1 MDRVIEEL
9 TSWLKSL
16 LVDGVMSVMQGM
28 FQCVN
33 NQVGDV
39 ANQVATTPSAFQPN
53 VFNMIRELSE
63 SVIMPIAGMILT
75 FIACYELIQLII
87 AHNNLAN
94 FETWIFFK
102 WIFKTFVAVVLITN
116 CFDIT
121 MAVFDVAQHV
131 VNNAGGLIQ
140 SSTAIDDSA
149 LAGMRAT
156 IEAMDLAAIFGLFF
170 QVLFVNL
177 ATEILS
183 AFIFVVVYGRMLEK
197 IYMTSSLAP
206 IPFATFGNREQSQ
219 VGQNYL
225 KGLLALGFQGFLIM
239 VCVGVY
245 AALIQSVAFSSDIV
259 GSMWG
264 ILGYTVLLCYSL
276 LKTGSLAKSIFCA
289 R

>member
-63 SVIMPIAGMILT
+63 TVIMPIAGMILT

-140 SSTAIDDSA
+140 SSTAIDDSV

-183 AFIFVVVYGRMLEK
+183 AFIFVVVYGRMLE
-197 IYMTSSLAP
+197 IYLTISLAP